1 MKRAW
6 LVLVALLPLVMWGK
20 PRSGGTGYRA
30 PRSNYSYR
38 TPKSYTPRATRSYNP
53 TGRTYRTGRTTNYG
67 GQAGR
72 TTNYGPRIPKSDYR
86 NRKAA
91 TPVWTDRTTGGN
103 YYFWQDYSGRI
114 GGTFVPGKK
123 SGGGLFD

>member
-1 MKRAW
+1 MRR
-6 LVLVALLPLVMWGK
+6 LMILLAAMPLVMWGK
-20 PRSGGTGYRA
+20 PRSGGTG
-30 PRSNYSYR
+30 YR

-72 TTNYGPRIPKSDYR
+72 TTNYGPRIPKSDYG

-103 YYFWQDYSGRI
+103 YYFWQDSSGRI
-114 GGTFVPGKK
+114 GGTFMPGKK
-123 SGGGLFD
+123 TEE